1 MRDALSALG
10 GEHPALPRQDDAAVF
25 DGLSQRFDSGH
36 AVVLRGLL
44 DSLEPPAAKPMTE
57 LGQALETRFAALA
70 NELRDKF
77 AAIERDIPERFGVAI
92 MGKRLQEAG
101 WFKQV
106 VTGWETTGRGSRK
119 DLRAVFLLVYREL
132 VNECERILV
141 QCQSRCDHLDD
152 LASRQWLASPMGN
165 GERIPACLAEGL
177 RPTESERLK
186 AWRNAAPKAGEDAF
200 CHALAGK
207 WEKLL
212 AADLASLHIAA
223 ARPWADARED
233 GFQGYARR
241 YLALCRAIAEAM
253 VWLSRSR
260 WQLHLRGLPSDP
272 IPENRP

>member
-10 GEHPALPRQDDAAVF
+10 GEHPALPRQDDATVF

-44 DSLEPPAAKPMTE
+44 DSQESPAAKPMTE

>member
-10 GEHPALPRQDDAAVF
+10 GEHPALPRQDDAATF
-25 DGLSQRFDSGH
+25 DGLSQRFDPGH

-44 DSLEPPAAKPMTE
+44 DSGENPSTRPAPD
-57 LGQALETRFAALA
+57 LVLALSTRFDALA
-70 NELRDKF
+70 NEIRDKF
-77 AAIERDIPERFGVAI
+77 AAIERDVPERFGAAI

-101 WFKQV
+101 WYRQV

-132 VNECERILV
+132 VAECERILV

-152 LASRQWLASPMGN
+152 LASRQWLGLPLGN

-186 AWRNAAPKAGEDAF
+186 AWRNAVPRLGEEAF
-200 CHALAGK
+200 CAALSGR

-212 AADLASLHIAA
+212 AADPEALHRVA
-223 ARPWADARED
+223 ARPWSDARED
-233 GFQGYARR
+233 GFQGFARR
-241 YLALCRAIAEAM
+241 YLQFCRAVAEAM

-260 WQLHLRGLPSDP
+260 WQIHLRGLPSDLHT
-272 IPENRP
+272 ETRT

>member
-10 GEHPALPRQDDAAVF
+10 GEHPALPRQDDAAIF

-44 DSLEPPAAKPMTE
+44 DSQEAPSAKPMTE

-77 AAIERDIPERFGVAI
+77 AGIERDIPERFGVAI
-92 MGKRLQEAG
+92 MGKRLQDAG

-106 VTGWETTGRGSRK
+106 VTGWEATGRGSRK

-152 LASRQWLASPMGN
+152 LASRQWLVAPMGN

-186 AWRNAAPKAGEDAF
+186 VWRNAAPKAGEDAF
-200 CHALAGK
+200 CVALAGK

-212 AADLASLHIAA
+212 AADLASLHLAA
-223 ARPWADARED
+223 ARPWSDVRED

-272 IPENRP
+272 KTENRS